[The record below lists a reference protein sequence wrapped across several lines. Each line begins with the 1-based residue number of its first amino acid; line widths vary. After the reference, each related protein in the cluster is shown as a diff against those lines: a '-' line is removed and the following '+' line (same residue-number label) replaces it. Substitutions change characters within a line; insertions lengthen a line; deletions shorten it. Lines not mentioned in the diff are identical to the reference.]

1 MFILKEIRMGTKNNG
16 TCKVFLVHEETV
28 KKVKESIP
36 EEETLFILAD
46 FFKIFGD
53 TTRIRILSALFAA
66 EMCVCDL
73 SAILNLSQSATSH
86 QLKVLRQ
93 ANLVKFRRDGKSV
106 FYSLKDGHVK
116 QIINTGLAH
125 IKEK

>member
-1 MFILKEIRMGTKNNG
+1 MEEKNSGN
-16 TCKVFLVHEETV
+16 CKVFFIHENTV
-28 KKVKESIP
+28 EKVKESIP
-36 EEETLFILAD
+36 DEETLFILAD

-66 EMCVCDL
+66 ELCVCDL
-73 SAILNLSQSATSH
+73 SSILNLTQSATSH

-106 FYSLKDGHVK
+106 FYSLKDEHVK
-116 QIINTGLAH
+116 QIIDTGLAH

>member
-1 MFILKEIRMGTKNNG
+1 MGEKNSGN
-16 TCKVFLVHEETV
+16 CKVFLVHEETV

-36 EEETLFILAD
+36 EEETLFTLAD

-53 TTRIRILSALFAA
+53 TTRIRILSALFTA

-73 SAILNLSQSATSH
+73 SVILNLSQSATSH

-93 ANLVKFRRDGKSV
+93 ANLVKFRREGKSV
-106 FYSLKDGHVK
+106 FYSLKDEHVK
-116 QIINTGLAH
+116 QILDTGLAH